1 MKYEYKWS
9 LLSIKQQ
16 IFFASV
22 HGRCWIPKK
31 KLTPTVMS
39 ALTTRWTGAPLA
51 PLAGAYPPL
60 ISSKVKERWDEDALP
75 VSSEVTNQTVK
86 LIIKR

>member
-1 MKYEYKWS
+1 MEDAGF
-9 LLSIKQQ
+9 L
-16 IFFASV
+16 
-22 HGRCWIPKK
+22 KK

-86 LIIKR
+86 LIIKRYALYASSKATL